1 MNMANY
7 LKTLDT
13 RAVARFA
20 DAVGTKVIYLRQ
32 IGYGFRRPSMR
43 LALLIEH
50 ASHGLITA
58 RELRP
63 DLPWPGS
70 FPAVTAVHHPAI
82 YLPEAD

>member
-1 MNMANY
+1 MNMTNY

-13 RAVARFA
+13 RTVTRFA
-20 DAVGTKVIYLRQ
+20 DAVGTKAIYLRQ

-43 LALLIEH
+43 LALHIEQ

-58 RELRP
+58 REVRP

-70 FPAVTAVHHPAI
+70 FPAATAVSPSATAH
-82 YLPEAD
+82 PEAA